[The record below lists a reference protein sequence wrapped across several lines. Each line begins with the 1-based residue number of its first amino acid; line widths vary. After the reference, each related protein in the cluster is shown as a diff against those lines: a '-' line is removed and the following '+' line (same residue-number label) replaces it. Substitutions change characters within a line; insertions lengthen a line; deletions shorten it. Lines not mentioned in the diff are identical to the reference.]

1 MGTVT
6 WAFGSAF
13 RAGLPVQI
21 GMGLALLAAV
31 APSHAATRTGTLS
44 VSLTIASS
52 CLVRTSPTVTAN
64 SLEQAFL
71 SGTPARGVTV
81 RCTAATPFLLSLD
94 SATRRSNPAMRV
106 GSSVAPFYE
115 SETTSLHLRTLL
127 SPDSPTTLIDT
138 PSRLIAQPIDAAP
151 TAGITAME
159 QGEPDS
165 AKADHPPR
173 RMLVVT
179 Y

>member
-1 MGTVT
+1 MGTVA
-6 WAFGSAF
+6 WKLGLPF
-13 RAGLPVQI
+13 RAGLPVKL
-21 GMGLALLAAV
+21 GMGLALFAGAA
-31 APSHAATRTGTLS
+31 PGHAATRTGTLS

-52 CLVRTSPTVTAN
+52 CLVRTSPTVTAD

-71 SGTPARGVTV
+71 WGTPARGVTV

-94 SATRRSNPAMRV
+94 SATRRLNPAMRV
-106 GSSVAPFYE
+106 GPSYDTE
-115 SETTSLHLRTLL
+115 ITSLRVRSLL

-138 PSRLIAQPIDAAP
+138 PSRIIAQPIDAAP
-151 TAGITAME
+151 TAGVTAME
-159 QGEPDS
+159 AGEPDR
-165 AKADHPPR
+165 AKEGNPQR